1 MPISDF
7 QSQFSMSK
15 IIQIFLN
22 FFYSE
27 EYQFRGMFFV
37 VDIFWKL
44 QFLKHF
50 FTKILPIF
58 QPPTG
63 KRTLIYKKKF

>member
-1 MPISDF
+1 MSDF
-7 QSQFSMSK
+7 QSQSYMLK

-22 FFYSE
+22 FFLIE
-27 EYQFRGMFFV
+27 EYQFRGLFFV

-50 FTKILPIF
+50 V
-58 QPPTG
+58 
-63 KRTLIYKKKF
+63 Y